1 MGRVRDLVLVVLACG
16 VLTVAALA
24 AEPVAEAW
32 PKLLV
37 KGMVP
42 GGEGAVNAKQ
52 AHAVLKKDKQVQAR
66 ADYGLGLVFVQHGK
80 YREAQSAFAAARQA
94 QLLLPGAWEGEIW
107 CRLVAKDLKGAYP
120 LIEAYARIM
129 ANEMV
134 QLSPET
140 RTAAVTW
147 LGSTLAALEQT
158 LDVAK
163 AKEVH
168 AAQTQLVAAILG
180 EQHRAA
186 YEAGRALVSPA
197 DDVNVAAGTPAEA
210 GEAAKPADAPE
221 APQEAVKPEP
231 AGGDGAGKPQGV
243 LKAKREK
250 EEAERVER
258 SQKKSEQA
266 REGVKRSVE
275 QWKFWYDDNIAKS
288 NTALNDLVRSASGI
302 QSRMVAVQ
310 NEYLQ
315 VKQQEARLAALK
327 PKPGSS
333 AHAELTNLGARS
345 GALAGE
351 GQQLT
356 IDLANVRRQGAVA
369 LQQRTAIVQ
378 TYEQATGQLV
388 KQDANLQRIQG
399 KLAEKSGEAD
409 KPGAAKGAK
418 SPTTAKTGGKK
429 AKLLAFKDVAA
440 FDVEGRRNAL
450 LTSLGLPVPP
460 PAPKP

>member
-16 VLTVAALA
+16 GLTVAVLA
-24 AEPVAEAW
+24 AEPLPDAW
-32 PKLLV
+32 TKLLV
-37 KGMVP
+37 KGMAP
-42 GGEGAVNAKQ
+42 GGEGAANAKQ

-80 YREAQSAFAAARQA
+80 YREAQSAFAASRQA

-120 LIEAYARIM
+120 LIETYARIM

-134 QLSPET
+134 QISPET

-163 AKEVH
+163 AKEIH

-197 DDVNVAAGTPAEA
+197 DDENVASGTPA
-210 GEAAKPADAPE
+210 EAAKPADAPE
-221 APQEAVKPEP
+221 APQEGVEP
-231 AGGDGAGKPQGV
+231 GPTGGDGAGKPQGV
-243 LKAKREK
+243 LKAKRAK
-250 EEAERVER
+250 EEADRVER

-275 QWKFWYDDNIAKS
+275 QWKSWYDDNIAKS

-302 QSRMVAVQ
+302 QSRMAAVQ

-327 PKPGSS
+327 PKPGST

-356 IDLANVRRQGAVA
+356 IDLANVQRQGAAA
-369 LQQRTAIVQ
+369 LQQRMAIVQ

-388 KQDANLQRIQG
+388 KQDANLQRIQE

-429 AKLLAFKDVAA
+429 AKLPAFKDLAA

-460 PAPKP
+460 PAPTP